1 MKFLFDIH
9 KQKNHPFKK
18 ILCSYPP
25 MLSYLLNKKINIFL
39 FKIKYVLFDKI
50 EGMILL

>member
-18 ILCSYPP
+18 YYAHTPP
-25 MLSYLLNKKINIFL
+25 MLSHLLNKKINIFYL
-39 FKIKYVLFDKI
+39 NLTLTNVVF
-50 EGMILL
+50 E

>member
-1 MKFLFDIH
+1 MNFLFDIH
-9 KQKNHPFKK
+9 KQKITPSKK
-18 ILCSYPP
+18 YYAHTPP
-25 MLSYLLNKKINIFL
+25 MLSHLLNKKINIFL